1 MSRITIDIPERLS
14 EHLKEYGGDI
24 TELLAIGL
32 KEVKIQQALALF
44 KQGNTSLWRAAG
56 LAGVSLREMIAHAV
70 AQGLKPKIDEKMKEE
85 EMA

>member
-1 MSRITIDIPERLS
+1 MSKITIDIPQRLS
-14 EHLKEYGGDI
+14 EEIKGYENSL

-44 KQGNTSLWRAAG
+44 KQGNISLWRAAS
-56 LAGVSLREMIAHAV
+56 LANVSLREMTTHAV

-85 EMA
+85 ELR